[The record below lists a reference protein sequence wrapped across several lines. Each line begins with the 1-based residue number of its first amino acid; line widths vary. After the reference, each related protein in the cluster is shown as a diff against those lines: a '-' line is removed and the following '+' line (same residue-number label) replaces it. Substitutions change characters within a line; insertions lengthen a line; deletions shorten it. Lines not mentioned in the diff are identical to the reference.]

1 MSEHYNRMVS
11 WEEIR
16 DQIKDATPDGLA
28 PIDQLHSG
36 GLAATRLL
44 AKFARIAKG
53 EKVLDV
59 GCGAGGPSRVLA
71 SEVGAVV
78 TAIDL
83 APGLIELAK
92 RLGEVSH
99 IPVIFEQGDALQLP
113 FEDASF
119 DVVWTQHAACNIA
132 DKSRL
137 YAEIRRVLRPGGR
150 LAMHDVLRGP
160 VGGPFHMPMPCGDT
174 EEEAFFPDPTRLK
187 RLLVASGFREL
198 VWRDRTQATIAF
210 FDRLPD
216 PGQFSIRLVLG
227 RRFPEMVS
235 NLHRNL
241 QEGRLATAMG
251 VFEAV

>member
-71 SEVGAVV
+71 GEVGAVV

-119 DVVWTQHAACNIA
+119 DVVWTLSLIHI
-132 DKSRL
+132 
-137 YAEIRRVLRPGGR
+137 
-150 LAMHDVLRGP
+150 
-160 VGGPFHMPMPCGDT
+160 
-174 EEEAFFPDPTRLK
+174 
-187 RLLVASGFREL
+187 
-198 VWRDRTQATIAF
+198 
-210 FDRLPD
+210 
-216 PGQFSIRLVLG
+216 
-227 RRFPEMVS
+227 
-235 NLHRNL
+235 
-241 QEGRLATAMG
+241 
-251 VFEAV
+251 